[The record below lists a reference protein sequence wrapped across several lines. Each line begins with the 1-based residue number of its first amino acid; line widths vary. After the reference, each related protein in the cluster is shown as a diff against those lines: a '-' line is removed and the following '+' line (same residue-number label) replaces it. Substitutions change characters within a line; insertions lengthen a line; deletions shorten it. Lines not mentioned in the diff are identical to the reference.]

1 MKCNS
6 PEKVIEPGVAD
17 RAEQAC
23 LDNLGY
29 FVEEVAVCY
38 ERVRLV
44 IASDWRVYGDL
55 LGTTAEAGCDYNKQ
69 VRAMTL
75 AFPHLQWA
83 SLEDLHGEEG
93 YSNTLPS
100 WFEAEYGQDL
110 ASVAN
115 LIETD
120 ENRRRV
126 HKLFSRFV
134 REEAGPMTEDA
145 LHARAMQ
152 MMVRHDAYNALLS
165 RFAPGHIRLSI
176 HTTANKDNKYCVN
189 LLDNGYHCQETTPWH
204 GVLVDN
210 CVPPCTG
217 LGEGLH
223 APRQAGLEIVTKAQ
237 AETKGYVLVSGGPQG
252 CYYSAQQQ

>member
-1 MKCNS
+1 MMATARVVDNILQAFERVRKRPDCDQYSTTGRAELQSRISALVSCGQEIVFLLPAFAMKCNS

-29 FVEEVAVCY
+29 FVEEVAACY

-176 HTTANKDNKYCVN
+176 HTTANKDK
-189 LLDNGYHCQETTPWH
+189 
-204 GVLVDN
+204 
-210 CVPPCTG
+210 
-217 LGEGLH
+217 
-223 APRQAGLEIVTKAQ
+223 
-237 AETKGYVLVSGGPQG
+237 
-252 CYYSAQQQ
+252 